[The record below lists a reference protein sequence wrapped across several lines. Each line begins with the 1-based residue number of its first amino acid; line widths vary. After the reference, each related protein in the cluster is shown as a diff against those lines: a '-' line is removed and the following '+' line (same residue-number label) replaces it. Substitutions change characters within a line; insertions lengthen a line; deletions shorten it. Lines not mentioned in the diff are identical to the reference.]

1 MSSDVFLSSSR
12 IFILHKNLS
21 SVFITKVDALHRFC
35 VFVAASRS
43 KTRMAEAGPIGAK
56 LSCGRATT
64 SPSPLVGEGWVG
76 GREVVAMLCRFS
88 RTPPPPPP
96 PPPGGGGGRAPPP
109 PPPPRRRRWGVV

>member
-43 KTRMAEAGPIGAK
+43 KTRMAEAGPMGAT
-56 LSCGRATT
+56 LSCGRVPT
-64 SPSPLVGEGWVG
+64 SPSPLVG
-76 GREVVAMLCRFS
+76 
-88 RTPPPPPP
+88 
-96 PPPGGGGGRAPPP
+96 GGGGGGFGRLCRCCAAPPDP
-109 PPPPRRRRWGVV
+109 HPQPLPTRGRGEVRGPDRPGHAVWQIA